1 MRVCVG
7 VLGLGMYCTG
17 SYLFMKTSDR
27 PTVHIIGFPMD
38 LGADRRGVDMGPSAL
53 RIADIDNRLRRL
65 GYKVQDEGDV
75 SVNRQEVLALDHP
88 KLKYLGQIA
97 ESCENLARSVKR
109 VMDSDGFPLVLGGD
123 HSMSIGTI
131 AGLAAHCKEQNKRL
145 GVIWIDAHS
154 DINTGET
161 SPSGNIHG
169 MPVAVSIG
177 VGVPELTNVGGEFR
191 KLEPENVVMI
201 GLRSVDLGEKQ
212 IIRERNIK
220 AYTMTQVDKLRI
232 DQVVEEAIE
241 YLRDRVDHIHVSFDL
256 DSVDPS
262 IAPGVGT
269 PVPGGLTYREAHLAM
284 EIIAERGALSSLE
297 VAEVNPILDTKNESA
312 LFAAELVASAMGK
325 RIL

>member
-1 MRVCVG
+1 MN
-7 VLGLGMYCTG
+7 TP
-17 SYLFMKTSDR
+17 DR
-27 PTVHIIGFPMD
+27 PPVHIIGFPMD

-53 RIADIDNRLRRL
+53 RIAEIDNRIRRL
-65 GYKVQDEGDV
+65 GYEVHDEGDV
-75 SVNRQEVLALDHP
+75 SVSRQEVLTLENP

-97 ESCENLARSVKR
+97 DSCDNLAKNVKR
-109 VMDSDGFPLVLGGD
+109 VLDEGGFPLVLGGD

-131 AGLAAHCKEQNKRL
+131 AGVAGHCREQGKRL

-154 DINTGET
+154 DINTGDT
-161 SPSGNIHG
+161 SPTGNIHG

-191 KLEPENVVMI
+191 KLEPENIVMI

-212 IIRERNIK
+212 IIREKNIK
-220 AYTMTQVDKLRI
+220 TYTMTQVDKLRI
-232 DQVVEEAIE
+232 DQVVEESIE
-241 YLRDRVDHIHVSFDL
+241 YLRNRVDHIHVSFDL
-256 DSVDPS
+256 DSVDPT
-262 IAPGVGT
+262 IVPGVGT

-297 VAEVNPILDTKNESA
+297 VAEVNPILDTKNQSA